1 MFFGI
6 GLVEPKKVLVKMIK
20 YMEYILFSHALLC
33 SWLRRFDIKS
43 RWHERLLFSADWL
56 QLHTLPENQKAWVQN
71 VFVLPTRKQAKEPKK
86 KGTTKYDVEKN
97 KYNIISEEK
106 KTLLLNLKRA
116 VTYVLKLIQE
126 LFKLMGS
133 YITIKL
139 LYIFCD
145 TSREP

>member
-1 MFFGI
+1 M
-6 GLVEPKKVLVKMIK
+6 
-20 YMEYILFSHALLC
+20 
-33 SWLRRFDIKS
+33 
-43 RWHERLLFSADWL
+43 
-56 QLHTLPENQKAWVQN
+56 
-71 VFVLPTRKQAKEPKK
+71 FVLPTRKQAKEPKK